1 MCNLVTKVKKKL
13 LEYGFDI
20 YDQYKGSSNQY
31 IFLVENMVIFLDLD
45 TNDISISFQATTP
58 PDIAANNI
66 LIIQEISE
74 IHDISVMESFIF
86 TKDKQIVKGKLAYE
100 FIRKSVENQV
110 IEKYNQQLMYISYLS
125 GSKCYKC

>member
-1 MCNLVTKVKKKL
+1 MLVD
-13 LEYGFDI
+13 YH
-20 YDQYKGSSNQY
+20 
-31 IFLVENMVIFLDLD
+31 
-45 TNDISISFQATTP
+45 DISISFQATTP